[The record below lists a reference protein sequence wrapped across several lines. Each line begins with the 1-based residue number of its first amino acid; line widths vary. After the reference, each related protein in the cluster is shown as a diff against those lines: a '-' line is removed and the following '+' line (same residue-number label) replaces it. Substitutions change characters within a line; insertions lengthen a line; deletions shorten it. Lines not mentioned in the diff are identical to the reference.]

1 MNIKTTTIVKRVIRK
16 DTVTV
21 TQIRD
26 VGKVTIE
33 ANAQSNSWSGEI
45 SEAAQQIAQ
54 DGHIQKVEIDV
65 IVDEDDQLILEETF
79 TKLETTIM
87 AIPARNEFT
96 KPATVI
102 PQISFKNQ
110 YRFYTRRCWRY
121 GYGLALARS
130 KLGRSSSNPYLS
142 TAAIACTL
150 LGAATGGMVGAGM
163 LKAKAKKWGTVVEPS
178 KPVLLESA
186 TIQPFPKIALGRC
199 WRYGY
204 GLALA
209 RSRQTWAIFIK
220 PIS

>member
-45 SEAAQQIAQ
+45 SETAKQIVR

-65 IVDEDDQLILEETF
+65 IVDKADKLVMEETF
-79 TKLETTIM
+79 TRLETTIM
-87 AIPARNEFT
+87 AIPTHNEFS

-102 PQISFKNQ
+102 PQISFV
-110 YRFYTRRCWRY
+110 RTSTGFTL
-121 GYGLALARS
+121 GAVGGMGTGLLLQEVG

-163 LKAKAKKWGTVVEPS
+163 LKAKAKKWGTVVET
-178 KPVLLESA
+178 V
-186 TIQPFPKIALGRC
+186 
-199 WRYGY
+199 
-204 GLALA
+204 
-209 RSRQTWAIFIK
+209 
-220 PIS
+220 